1 VKRVWLYGAISLGII
16 SLIPIQTLEA
26 PSWKV
31 LVVDESN
38 KPVSGIMVRES
49 YKNYSAEV
57 EGGEQDLITDAQG
70 RVMFSAKKVRIP
82 LLKRALVAISSAT
95 AGVHASFGSHA
106 HVFAFGNGVEGD
118 SVKNGFVED
127 WTGAPAAND
136 SVIVVHPTK

>member
-1 VKRVWLYGAISLGII
+1 VKRAWLYGAISLGII

-26 PSWKV
+26 PLWKV
-31 LVVDESN
+31 SVVDESN
-38 KPVSGIMVRES
+38 KPVSGITVRES
-49 YKNYSAEV
+49 YKNYSAEF
-57 EGGEQDLITDAQG
+57 EGGEQDLVTDAQG
-70 RVMFSAKKVRIP
+70 NVVFPTKKVRIP
-82 LLKRALVAISSAT
+82 LLKRALVNISSAT

-118 SVKNGFVED
+118 AVKNGFVED